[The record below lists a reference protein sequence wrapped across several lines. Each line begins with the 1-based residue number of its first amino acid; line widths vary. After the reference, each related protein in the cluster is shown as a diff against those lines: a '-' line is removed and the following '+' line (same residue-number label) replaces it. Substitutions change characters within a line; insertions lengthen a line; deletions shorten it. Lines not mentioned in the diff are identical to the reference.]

1 MRIEKEND
9 VWGWRWQKFEMCY
22 FRENG
27 AEMRDQESPFPDPS
41 LSGRRVVKS
50 YGHALFVV

>member
-27 AEMRDQESPFPDPS
+27 AEMRDQESSFPDPS